1 MKKLFSFLL
10 SLIIS
15 GLFPCFAYADVQSVS
30 TQSNTDSAVLSD
42 INPIENIEVT
52 KNLIPLHSRLNKVY
66 SGYQYTITNKN
77 PFEIDILSGQITD
90 GITGQMGYLNVEK
103 SSAAAIG
110 ATIGGGF
117 VLGFVSLGITFLVA
131 LVSTPFIYAG
141 NHAANKKARNE
152 SLAYPNQVEIG
163 ILNSGESINVN
174 TLVPIGQMS
183 KLKLTFREFKT
194 KEIYSLTK

>member
-1 MKKLFSFLL
+1 MKRVLSLLL

-15 GLFPCFAYADVQSVS
+15 GLFPCFAFADIQQVT
-30 TQSNTDSAVLSD
+30 TQSNQDPIVTTN
-42 INPIENIEVT
+42 INPIENIDVVR
-52 KNLIPLHSRLNKVY
+52 NQMPLHSRLSKVY
-66 SGYQYTITNKN
+66 TGYQYTVTNKN

-90 GITGQMGYLNVEK
+90 GINGQMGYLNVEK

-117 VLGFVSLGITFLVA
+117 VLGIVSLGITFLVA
-131 LVSTPFIYAG
+131 LIATPFIYAG

-163 ILNSGESINVN
+163 MLNSGESININ
-174 TLVPIGQMS
+174 TLVPIGQNP